1 MFVGCLRA
9 QSCKYR
15 TGSPLCRP
23 VRPTRSAA
31 VVAVLLALALT
42 GCQTEGGDT
51 ALPTAELGPTVP
63 ASPPTPEAPAPSPTA
78 AAPDPAAEEV
88 LAAYRGY
95 WDAFLEANDPPDETS
110 LALQTYATG
119 EAYEAVFDATQTN
132 RLGGRA
138 VRLPE
143 GSVSRREVEVVSL
156 EGDGASVRDCAVD
169 DAVVVD
175 LDSGEVLDDDVV
187 TRLATGE
194 LVREAGGWKVSFTRV
209 EQTWEGVAGCAVE

>member
-1 MFVGCLRA
+1 M
-9 QSCKYR
+9 
-15 TGSPLCRP
+15 
-23 VRPTRSAA
+23 
-31 VVAVLLALALT
+31 VVLALS
-42 GCQTEGGDT
+42 GCQAEGGDT
-51 ALPTAELGPTVP
+51 ALRTAEPSPTVL
-63 ASPPTPEAPAPSPTA
+63 ATPSTLEEAPSPSPT
-78 AAPDPAAEEV
+78 APDPAAEEV

-110 LALQTYATG
+110 PTLQTYATG

-132 RLGGRA
+132 RLGGQA

-156 EGDGASVRDCAVD
+156 EADRASVRDCAVD

-194 LVREAGGWKVSFTRV
+194 LVREGGGWKVSFTRV
-209 EQTWEGVAGCAVE
+209 EQTWEGAAGCAVE